1 MDFEARGRVA
11 ALIRA
16 IDETTPDA
24 DPPIMQP
31 DEFLAQLTDACIIAG
46 IEPATDDPVPLYRL
60 LNRWLEDTRPAY
72 LKQLRKDRGLTFAQ
86 VTKETGLSKRTVENW
101 ENANNPI
108 RAAQVWNVVLL
119 ARLYDV
125 PVIDLLY

>member
-1 MDFEARGRVA
+1 MDIEARRRVA
-11 ALIRA
+11 DLIQA

-31 DEFLAQLTDACIIAG
+31 DEFIARLTDACIIAG
-46 IEPATDDPVPLYRL
+46 IEPATDDPVPLYHA

-72 LKQLRKDRGLTFAQ
+72 LKQLRQDRGLTYRRIR
-86 VTKETGLSKRTVENW
+86 ELTGIPKPTLEKW
-101 ENANNPI
+101 EGGQGSI
-108 RAAQVWNVVLL
+108 RKATAWNVLLL

-125 PVIDLLY
+125 PVTDLLY

>member
-1 MDFEARGRVA
+1 MDIEARRRVA
-11 ALIRA
+11 DLIQA

-31 DEFLAQLTDACIIAG
+31 DEFIARLTDACIIAG
-46 IEPATDDPVPLYRL
+46 IEPATDDPVPLYHA

-72 LKQLRKDRGLTFAQ
+72 LKQLRKERGLTFAQ
-86 VTKETGLSKRTVENW
+86 VTKLTGLSKRTVENW
-101 ENANNPI
+101 ENAYRPI
-108 RAAQVWNVVLL
+108 RAAQVWNVVQL

-125 PVIDLLY
+125 HITELLY